1 MIGSLLGGPM
11 SDKLGRRMAM
21 IVNAVLAG
29 GSCLLLGACRLINN
43 YPVFVI
49 GRVLIGVSCGISS
62 TVAPT
67 YLSEI
72 APESKKG
79 VFGTSFQLGVTI
91 GIVVAQ
97 IFGLEWILGT
107 NDNWPWAL
115 ALGAAP
121 AVLQILL
128 GFISPE
134 SPSWLAGQGDMGKR
148 W

>member
-1 MIGSLLGGPM
+1 MIGSLVGGPM
-11 SDKLGRRMAM
+11 SDSMGRKKAM
-21 IVNAVLAG
+21 ILNAVLAG
-29 GSCLLLGACRLINN
+29 LSCILLGACRIINN
-43 YPVFVI
+43 YPVFVA
-49 GRVLIGVSCGISS
+49 GRVLIGISCGISS

-97 IFGLEWILGT
+97 IFGLEWIFGT
-107 NDNWPWAL
+107 NDLWPICL

-121 AVLQILL
+121 AATQIVL

-134 SPSWLAGQGDMGKR
+134 SPAWLAGKGDMGKG